1 MQQQQQKQS
10 GTTTGSSD
18 KSAAPVIDPTLF
30 EKQNPGTYEDLHKK
44 AKDVMPTI
52 FEGFRFTLNKLI
64 SSHFQINHAISL
76 SSLTPSNY
84 KFGATFIGS
93 NQISAHEAFPILLGD
108 IDSSGNLNAN
118 MIHQLTDK
126 IRSRVV
132 AQVN

>member
-1 MQQQQQKQS
+1 MQQQQQQQQS
-10 GTTTGSSD
+10 TGSSD
-18 KSAAPVIDPTLF
+18 KSAPVIDPTLF

-93 NQISAHEAFPILLGD
+93 NQVSAHEAFPILLGD

-118 MIHQLTDK
+118 VIHQLTDK

-132 AQVN
+132 AQVK